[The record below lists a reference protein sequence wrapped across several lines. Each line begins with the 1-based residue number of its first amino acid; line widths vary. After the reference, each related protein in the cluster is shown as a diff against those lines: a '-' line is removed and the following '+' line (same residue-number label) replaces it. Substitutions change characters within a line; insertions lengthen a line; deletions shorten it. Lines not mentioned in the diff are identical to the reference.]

1 MAAPES
7 NILRQPDAS
16 HMLRTGL
23 PMKVTPYLL
32 VTAIVEIGAGLAL
45 LIVPNAVSA
54 WLLGAA
60 SSDPASLF
68 LARWVGVALLAIG
81 VASGL
86 AREDAGGPARR
97 GVLVAVVFYDV
108 AAVLLLISATL
119 GPRLAGPALWPAVVL
134 HTLLAG
140 WGGACFLAARTARP
154 AGAA

>member
-1 MAAPES
+1 
-7 NILRQPDAS
+7 
-16 HMLRTGL
+16 
-23 PMKVTPYLL
+23 MKAMPYLL
-32 VTAIVEIGAGLAL
+32 VTAIVEIVAGLAL
-45 LIVPNAVSA
+45 LLAPGAATA

-60 SSDPASLF
+60 SIDPASLF

-97 GVLVAVVFYDV
+97 GVLAAVVFYDV
-108 AAVLLLISATL
+108 AAVLLLISAAV

-140 WGGACFLAARTARP
+140 WGVACFCAARMARP
-154 AGAA
+154 TAAA